1 MPGPHRRASRDAGG
15 DDVARG
21 ALNRSTDYKRLSRR
35 ELGSEAGVKPSQSV
49 AQNWRWSGAVTSG
62 HMRTGLNA
70 TREHERGC
78 ELPGGIS
85 QPRSRSVNGRRGTR
99 TPEGVR
105 QQIYSLP
112 SLPLEYPPNLIVAR
126 TAELA
131 RWHSH
136 RDGDCITTLPPA
148 NPQVSLKFHQRPQPA
163 PRSPIANAVI
173 NHPCPHTAP
182 APAKAASNSHSPFAS
197 STSR

>member
-1 MPGPHRRASRDAGG
+1 MFQNLRASCATDWVQRFPAHEVAKWLGHSPLVAQQHYLMPNDLHFQAATQAG
-15 DDVARG
+15 AN
-21 ALNRSTDYKRLSRR
+21 AER

-62 HMRTGLNA
+62 HVRTGLNA

-126 TAELA
+126 TSELPRVA
-131 RWHSH
+131 S
-136 RDGDCITTLPPA
+136 PPG
-148 NPQVSLKFHQRPQPA
+148 SEL
-163 PRSPIANAVI
+163 
-173 NHPCPHTAP
+173 
-182 APAKAASNSHSPFAS
+182 
-197 STSR
+197 